1 MAGNEYGSGSSRDWA
16 AKGPYLQGVKIV
28 IAQSFERIHRTNLV
42 GMGILPLQFKE
53 GESPKSLG
61 LNGDEEFDFDLSDLK
76 VGGIVKVKAQD
87 SHRKVEFELKTRL
100 DTEPELAYYRNG
112 GILHYVLRNLAS
124 DDKPKS

>member
-1 MAGNEYGSGSSRDWA
+1 
-16 AKGPYLQGVKIV
+16 
-28 IAQSFERIHRTNLV
+28 
-42 GMGILPLQFKE
+42 MGILPLQFKE